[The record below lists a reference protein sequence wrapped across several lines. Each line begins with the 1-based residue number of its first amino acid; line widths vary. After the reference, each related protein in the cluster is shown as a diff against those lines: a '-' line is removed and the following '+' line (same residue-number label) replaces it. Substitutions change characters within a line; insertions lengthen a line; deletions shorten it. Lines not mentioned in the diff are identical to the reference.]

1 MRGRKA
7 RGRTGKEEVWE
18 RGSEKRKGRSGEEE
32 GGQEEEGEGKDGG
45 RGKKRSLCTS
55 IKEKSCS
62 FSTKH

>member
-18 RGSEKRKGRSGEEE
+18 RGSEKRKGRREEK

-45 RGKKRSLCTS
+45 RGKKRSTS

-62 FSTKH
+62 FSTKR